1 MPEFKAPQFRE
12 IQAAVAGSSAS
23 SAATAVAD
31 ASSGAAAA
39 PGDQPP
45 PPGDEPAA
53 PGETAVAEPSTS
65 GIEIQWLWGQGKPE
79 TMHPFWAVR
88 RLTAEQL
95 DTEQRACIKRNK
107 TAVASKT
114 EKVPNFNCEFQEQ
127 VQSAVSVCTVGGA
140 VANCTRLVKVPVLTN
155 STALAP
161 GDELIL
167 ELTIEAKEKTPTK
180 RTWRDVDKEEAT
192 DRKRRRDLRI
202 TGTPDLAASRRESDW
217 LSGPP

>member
-1 MPEFKAPQFRE
+1 
-12 IQAAVAGSSAS
+12 
-23 SAATAVAD
+23 
-31 ASSGAAAA
+31 
-39 PGDQPP
+39 
-45 PPGDEPAA
+45 
-53 PGETAVAEPSTS
+53 
-65 GIEIQWLWGQGKPE
+65 
-79 TMHPFWAVR
+79 MHPFWAVR

-107 TAVASKT
+107 TAVAGKT
-114 EKVPNFNCEFQEQ
+114 EKVPNFNCELQEQ
-127 VQSAVSVCTVGGA
+127 VPSAVSVCTVGSA
-140 VANCTRLVKVPVLTN
+140 VANCTLLVKVPVLTN

-202 TGTPDLAASRRESDW
+202 KGTPDPGASRREADW
-217 LSGPP
+217 LSWPR